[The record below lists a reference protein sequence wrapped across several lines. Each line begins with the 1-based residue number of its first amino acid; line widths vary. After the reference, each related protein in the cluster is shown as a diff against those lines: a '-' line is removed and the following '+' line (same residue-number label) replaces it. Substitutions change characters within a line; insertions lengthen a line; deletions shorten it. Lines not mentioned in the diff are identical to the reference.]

1 MMTPHS
7 LRACLYGCAAASLSL
22 PALAAD
28 GGAFELGVVEVIG
41 PRATPPASKQT
52 VINQSLLRQFNR
64 DTLGEAVGL
73 TPGLSVS
80 RNSRNEDTVYL
91 RGFDIRQVPLFIDG
105 IPAYVGNFSVKLPL
119 DTVELV

>member
-1 MMTPHS
+1 MMTPPS

-64 DTLGEAVGL
+64 DTLGEAVTL
-73 TPGLSVS
+73 TPGVSLS
-80 RNSRNEDTVYL
+80 RNSRNEDMVYL
-91 RGFDIRQVPLFIDG
+91 RGFDPVRDKPRPSGRGRIARTAQPSFG
-105 IPAYVGNFSVKLPL
+105 I
-119 DTVELV
+119 